1 MLGPILGAVGINALK
16 SHATHAYAEQW
27 PYLLGGLF
35 IFVTL
40 FMPKGIIG
48 LPEQFRELKRRWTT
62 RGDRSEPVARVADR
76 ATGATPSEGP

>member
-40 FMPKGIIG
+40 FMPKGVIG
-48 LPEQFRELKRRWTT
+48 LPEQCRELQRRWTL
-62 RGDRSEPVARVADR
+62 RRQRRAGFEPVTEPVPEASTR
-76 ATGATPSEGP
+76 EGP

>member
-35 IFVTL
+35 IFVTV
-40 FMPKGIIG
+40 FMPKGVIG
-48 LPEQFRELKRRWTT
+48 LPEQFRDLKRRWTT
-62 RGDRSEPVARVADR
+62 RRERSARIVPVADR
-76 ATGATPSEGP
+76 APEPSPTEGP